1 MSIVVHLV
9 RKDWARVRSSLIA
22 WYALIAGKAWC
33 VWQLMRAT
41 DVETDLE
48 PLGSLV
54 GTLNG
59 IEAVAGALIALRMA
73 FDDKPWS
80 ATAFAA
86 TRPISRGELLRAK
99 VMGAVLFFLVG
110 PLVLLAPVW
119 LAAGFS
125 ASGLC
130 VAAADWALVQGLFV
144 AFGLLAGVLA
154 RDSGQVMLA
163 VPLMGGVLLWCA
175 LWMQREPRVPIWLS
189 VVLALAVAGA
199 GVVLAYRVRWR
210 VVGLG
215 AVALGLV
222 GVAGLGVPAMQEQ
235 FYMPVWPETS
245 RPLHKKETR
254 VAGAHRWALVGHDY
268 DDKGRLVLVAQS
280 ARPSYPLLDTLR
292 EDLPLAIVSLV
303 GTADTEGGRQLIP
316 LGVGTVR
323 TASLSVT
330 RWQLALRDPI
340 ANRAEEWPLFA
351 NAVLRHEANPE
362 TLTH

>member
-9 RKDWARVRSSLIA
+9 RKDWERVRSSLIA

-54 GTLNG
+54 GVLNG
-59 IEAVAGALIALRMA
+59 IEAVVGALLAMRVA
-73 FDDKPWS
+73 FEDKPWS
-80 ATAFAA
+80 ATAFVA
-86 TRPISRGELLRAK
+86 TRPISLGELLRAK
-99 VMGAVLFFLVG
+99 VAGAAVFFLVG
-110 PLVLLAPVW
+110 PLVLLVPVW

-125 ASGLC
+125 VSGIW
-130 VAAADWALVQGLFV
+130 VAAADWVLMQGLFV
-144 AFGLLAGVLA
+144 ALGLLAGALA
-154 RDSGQVMLA
+154 RDAGQVMLA
-163 VPLMGGVLLWCA
+163 VPLMGGVLLGCA
-175 LWMQREPRVPIWLS
+175 LWMPREPGVPIWLS

-210 VVGLG
+210 VFGVGV
-215 AVALGLV
+215 VALGLV

-245 RPLHKKETR
+245 QPMHKKETR

-292 EDLPLAIVSLV
+292 DDLPLAIVSLAEP
-303 GTADTEGGRQLIP
+303 GDSEGWRQLLP
-316 LGVGTVR
+316 LRVGTVR
-323 TASLSVT
+323 AASLSVT